1 MNQSRRGE
9 CENVVEL
16 LVKEYFA
23 KYRSDLNRKIG
34 SITAEFIR
42 RGLSNS
48 SGMVTEQM
56 GAEFWYLDG
65 LVNYVIGSLKEKF
78 HHISLFDCKDKLVA
92 ILDTEYKRLIPKANS
107 LLVKAGLAN
116 QANLDRLQKRILG
129 ELERAKEKIEIQ
141 CAILEKERAASIERG
156 NGEKPSQNLALKAA
170 TITLIVAVITFVSAI
185 FTSPLWI
192 PFISKMFGNSHENA
206 KTITSPKTSDDYSP
220 PTMPSRPNSDN
231 YESLRPEK
239 LDTKPAPLVK
249 KDETSIEPEETEA
262 DVNEAKEK
270 RLRNEEADFD
280 KANRTGDPGGTM

>member
-23 KYRSDLNRKIG
+23 KYKSALDRKIS
-34 SITAEFIR
+34 SINQDFIN
-42 RGLSNS
+42 RGLFNS

-56 GAEFWYLDG
+56 DAEFEYLDG

-78 HHISLFDCKDKLVA
+78 RHISLFDCKDKLVA
-92 ILDTEYKRLIPKANS
+92 ILDTEHKRLIPKANS

-141 CAILEKERAASIERG
+141 CVLYEKE
-156 NGEKPSQNLALKAA
+156 KAA
-170 TITLIVAVITFVSAI
+170 TTGIREKWYRNRTIQGVLIGAGGLLFVSIIGWLITLYFNKSGWDSNVRPEIPGVPKMGKDS
-185 FTSPLWI
+185 SPSTI
-192 PFISKMFGNSHENA
+192 PSG
-206 KTITSPKTSDDYSP
+206 
-220 PTMPSRPNSDN
+220 PNSVN
-231 YESLRPEK
+231 YNSLRLEK

-270 RLRNEEADFD
+270 RLRNKKADFD

>member
-42 RGLSNS
+42 RGLFNS

-78 HHISLFDCKDKLVA
+78 RYIPLFNCKDKLVA

-116 QANLDRLQKRILG
+116 QANLDRLQKRILD
-129 ELERAKEKIEIQ
+129 ELERAKGKIEIQ
-141 CAILEKERAASIERG
+141 CALSEKEKSVAKSKIG
-156 NGEKPSQNLALKAA
+156 KFFQDH
-170 TITLIVAVITFVSAI
+170 TIQGVLMGAGV
-185 FTSPLWI
+185 LL
-192 PFISKMFGNSHENA
+192 FISIIGWYINNSNVSSEV
-206 KTITSPKTSDDYSP
+206 TTSGDSSP
-220 PTMPSRPNSDN
+220 GIIISGPNSPAIIN
-231 YESLRPEK
+231 YNSSDSKQLQEERQPS
-239 LDTKPAPLVK
+239 VK
-249 KDETSIEPEETEA
+249 KDGRTIKPEETEA

-270 RLRNEEADFD
+270 RLRKEEAEFD
-280 KANRTGDPGGTM
+280 KANRTGDPGGMI